1 MDAGTPVPEINPEAP
16 LHSYHCSL
24 CGTQLHEIG
33 LGFLEC
39 RSCRHDFVPSCRT
52 EKNEFSLSWIE
63 IEEPG

>member
-16 LHSYHCSL
+16 LHSYHCPL

-39 RSCRHDFVPSCRT
+39 RSCRHDFVPS
-52 EKNEFSLSWIE
+52 
-63 IEEPG
+63 